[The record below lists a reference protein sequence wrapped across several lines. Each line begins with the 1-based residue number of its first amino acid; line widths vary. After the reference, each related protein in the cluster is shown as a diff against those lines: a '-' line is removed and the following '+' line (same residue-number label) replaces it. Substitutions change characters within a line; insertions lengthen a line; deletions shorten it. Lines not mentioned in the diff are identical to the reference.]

1 MIEKIINSLRKRLWE
16 NNNVIEVCKNE
27 GEVYRT
33 TCAFFD
39 GVSKNQLNVF
49 EEEMHV
55 SLPEDYKQF
64 LQLTNG
70 CNLFIDADKKIA
82 GNLYSLEDVRET
94 AYKSQSLYMTIGSV
108 GEEEIIIDSKKSAH
122 SAYIIVKK
130 RKASFQ
136 DAHVLHMNFQKWLDC
151 FIVSQG
157 NCFWHW
163 NGLCNKAHST
173 DKKTT
178 AQ

>member
-33 TCAFFD
+33 TCTFFD
-39 GVSKNQLNVF
+39 GVSKNQLQVF

-70 CNLFIDADKKIA
+70 
-82 GNLYSLEDVRET
+82 
-94 AYKSQSLYMTIGSV
+94 
-108 GEEEIIIDSKKSAH
+108 
-122 SAYIIVKK
+122 
-130 RKASFQ
+130 
-136 DAHVLHMNFQKWLDC
+136 
-151 FIVSQG
+151 
-157 NCFWHW
+157 
-163 NGLCNKAHST
+163 
-173 DKKTT
+173 
-178 AQ
+178 